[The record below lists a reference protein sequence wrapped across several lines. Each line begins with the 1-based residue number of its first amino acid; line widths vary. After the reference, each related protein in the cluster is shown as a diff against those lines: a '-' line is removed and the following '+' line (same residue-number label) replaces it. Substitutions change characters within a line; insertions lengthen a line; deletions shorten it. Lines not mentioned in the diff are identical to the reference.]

1 MDEPAETLIIE
12 TREQLL
18 GLLAEAM
25 EIEHCLMCCYLYA
38 MFSLKTGDD
47 EGLSAEELAAT
58 RRWRRVLL
66 DVALEEMAHMTLVG
80 NLTVGLGGGPH
91 LVRQNF
97 PVTPGYF
104 PSGVVATLAPFDM
117 DTIEHFVYLER
128 PADADVQDSP
138 AFPQT
143 RIERPA
149 LRGRLSPLAQHYT
162 TVGEL
167 YQGIQRGIE
176 RFVESL
182 GRDQVFVGREATQIG
197 PADMA
202 LPGISTVR
210 CLETALKAIETIVTQ
225 GEGSS
230 LTNMDSHYCRFSRV
244 RDEYKALLSKNPA
257 FAPGR
262 PVARNPV
269 MRKPPMPEGRIWITH
284 PESVQVIDFA
294 NALYGLMLRLLAQS
308 FGRPKGQDAA
318 KKLALDSAIKIMH
331 ALTPV
336 AELLTRLPA
345 NEALPGVTAGISFA
359 TLRSISPMPL
369 GRSEWLMLSE
379 RSLELSRAAE
389 QYGVTQPLFV
399 DIAARLR
406 TLGERLLLAASDPQ
420 YLMQAVLPAPVAPA
434 VAPAPVVTADS
445 SFAGDEAKGRDL
457 TLRFETKRCIHARHC
472 VLGAPK
478 VFLANTP
485 GEWLVPDA
493 MPTEALIAVAQNCPS
508 GAISYERHDAGAN
521 ETAPPVNTLNVRE
534 NGPLALRAPMQLDG
548 AAIGYRATLCRC
560 GASQNK
566 PFCDG
571 SHNAIHFTASGEP
584 AGQEFDPLAARDGPL
599 VLTPLQNGPL
609 QVSGNLELCS
619 GTGRTFMKLTA
630 CRLCRCGGSA
640 NKPFCDGTHAKN
652 GFVASGQIEIS

>member
-1 MDEPAETLIIE
+1 MNEPTSNLIIE

-25 EIEHCLMCCYLYA
+25 EIEHCLMCCYMYA

-167 YQGIQRGIE
+167 YLGIQRGIE
-176 RFVESL
+176 HFVASMGHE
-182 GRDQVFVGREATQIG
+182 QVFVGREATQIG
-197 PADMA
+197 PTDMA

-210 CLETALKAIETIVTQ
+210 CLKTALQAIETIVTQ

-230 LTNMDSHYCRFSRV
+230 ITNMDSHYCRFSRV
-244 RDEYKALLSKNPA
+244 RDEYKALLARNPD
-257 FAPGR
+257 FKPGR

-269 MRKPPMPEGRIWITH
+269 MRKPPIAEGRIWITH

-318 KKLALDSAIKIMH
+318 KKLALDSAINVMH
-331 ALTPV
+331 VLTPV

-345 NEALPGVTAGISFA
+345 NESLPGVTAGISFA

-369 GRSEWLMLSE
+369 GRSEWLMLAE
-379 RSLELSRAAE
+379 RVQELCRAAE
-389 QYGVTQPLFV
+389 QYAVTQPVFV
-399 DIAARLR
+399 R
-406 TLGERLLLAASDPQ
+406 TVAQLQPLAERLQNAATDPRYLYSGTPAAVAAPVMPVAKLASD
-420 YLMQAVLPAPVAPA
+420 
-434 VAPAPVVTADS
+434 
-445 SFAGDEAKGRDL
+445 FAGDEARGRDL
-457 TLRFETKRCIHARHC
+457 TVRFETKRCIHARHC
-472 VLGAPK
+472 VLGAPQ

-485 GEWLVPDA
+485 GEWIVPDA
-493 MPTEALIAVAQNCPS
+493 MPTEALVGVAHNCPS
-508 GAISYERHDAGAN
+508 GAITYDRHDGGAL
-521 ETAPPVNTLNVRE
+521 ESPPPVNTLNVRE
-534 NGPLALRAPMQLDG
+534 NGPLALRAPLLLDG
-548 AAIGYRATLCRC
+548 EAIGYRATLCRC

-571 SHNAIHFTASGEP
+571 SHNTIRFAASGEP
-584 AGQEFDPLAARDGPL
+584 AGNEFEALAVRDGPL
-599 VLTPLQNGPL
+599 ALTPLQNGPL

-619 GTGRTFMKLTA
+619 GTGRTFMKLTD

-640 NKPFCDGTHAKN
+640 NKPFCDGTHARN
-652 GFVASGQIEIS
+652 GFEASGQALP